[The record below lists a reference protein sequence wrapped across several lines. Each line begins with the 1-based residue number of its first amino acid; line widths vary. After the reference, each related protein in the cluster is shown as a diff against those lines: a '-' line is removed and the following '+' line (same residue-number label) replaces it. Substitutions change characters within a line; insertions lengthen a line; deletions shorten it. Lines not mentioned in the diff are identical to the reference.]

1 LSRCRSLAVAV
12 LAAGLAAPVV
22 PADADAARRTFGA
35 RDLRAGMRGTDVRVL
50 QDFLTRVGLRTA
62 VDGHFGPYTARRV
75 RSWER
80 KSRRRVNGRVERADA
95 QVLRAQVA
103 AGTTVVQPRAAQP
116 VAPVTGGIAPGAA
129 PAATEKAIL
138 NPDGTAIAPASAP
151 PQVHA
156 IIAAG
161 NLIAK
166 LPYRYGGG
174 HGRWEDSGYDCSGSM
189 SFAFH
194 GAGMLEKALDSTAF
208 MSWGDPGPGAWVTM
222 YANPGHS
229 FMVVAGLRFDTS
241 GRSTQGSRWQKSMR
255 PTAGYTVRH
264 PPGL

>member
-1 LSRCRSLAVAV
+1 M
-12 LAAGLAAPVV
+12 P
-22 PADADAARRTFGA
+22 
-35 RDLRAGMRGTDVRVL
+35 
-50 QDFLTRVGLRTA
+50 
-62 VDGHFGPYTARRV
+62 
-75 RSWER
+75 
-80 KSRRRVNGRVERADA
+80 
-95 QVLRAQVA
+95 
-103 AGTTVVQPRAAQP
+103 
-116 VAPVTGGIAPGAA
+116 PVTG
-129 PAATEKAIL
+129 ATEKAIL
-138 NPDGTAIAPASAP
+138 NPDGTATAPASAP

-194 GAGMLEKALDSTAF
+194 GAAMLEEALDSTAF
-208 MSWGDPGPGAWVTM
+208 MSWGDPGPGAWVTT

-241 GRSTQGSRWQKSMR
+241 GRSSQGTRWQKSMR
-255 PTAGYTVRH
+255 STAGYIVRH

>member
-1 LSRCRSLAVAV
+1 M
-12 LAAGLAAPVV
+12 LAAGLVAPVV

-50 QDFLTRVGLRTA
+50 QDFLTRVGLRTT

-80 KSRRRVNGRVERADA
+80 KSQRRVNGRVERADA
-95 QVLRAQVA
+95 QILRAQVA
-103 AGTTVVQPRAAQP
+103 AGTTVVQPRVAQP

-138 NPDGTAIAPASAP
+138 NPDGTATAPASAP

-194 GAGMLEKALDSTAF
+194 GAAMLEEALDSTAF
-208 MSWGDPGPGAWVTM
+208 MSWGDPGPGAWVTT

-241 GRSTQGSRWQKSMR
+241 GRSSQGTRWQSSMR
-255 PTAGYTVRH
+255 STAGYTVRH

>member
-95 QVLRAQVA
+95 QVLRVQVA